1 MRLPKLDFKPM
12 KNLLNLYDRSKHINY
27 LTEILSGLTVSL
39 ALVPEAIAFALI
51 AGLSPLTGLYAAF
64 SIGLITSLFGGR
76 PGMISGATGAVAVV
90 IVSLAQ
96 SHGVEYIFATVVLAG
111 MIQMLAGALKLGKFI
126 RLVPHSVMF
135 GFVNGLAIVIF
146 LAQLAS
152 FKVAGEN
159 GELGWMIGD
168 QLNVMLG
175 LVFLTMLIIW
185 GLPKLTKAV
194 PASLTAILV
203 VSAIVLGLDIDTRNV
218 GDISSIKGGFPPF
231 HIPEVPLTLE
241 TLSIIFPY
249 AFIVAGVGLIE
260 SLLTLNLIDE
270 ITETRGKSNKE
281 AMAQGLA
288 NVVTGFFSGMGG
300 CAMIGQSLINIS
312 SGARARLSG
321 IVASVMLLVFI
332 MFGAEYIEKMPIAAL
347 TGLMIMVAIGTFE
360 WASIRAIGRMP
371 TRDNLVGFLVAGIT
385 VLLHNLALAVLIGVI
400 ISALVFAWE
409 NAKRIRARKYVD
421 EDGTKHYEIYGPLF
435 FGSVQAF
442 AEKFDIATDPDVVI
456 IDFRESRVNDMSG
469 IRAIGRMPTRDNLVG
484 FLVAGITVLLHNL
497 ALAVLIGVIISA
509 LVFAWENAK
518 RIRARKY
525 VDEDGTKHYE
535 IYGPLFF
542 GSVQAFAEK
551 FDIATDPDV
560 VIIDFRESRVNDMS
574 GIEALNKITE
584 RYTRAGK
591 ELHLRHLSPDCLKL
605 LKNAEKII
613 DVNIIE
619 DPTYKVA
626 VEI

>member
-1 MRLPKLDFKPM
+1 MNYLF
-12 KNLLNLYDRSKHINY
+12 NLYNRSKKVNI
-27 LTEILSGLTVSL
+27 LIEVLSGLTVSI

-76 PGMISGATGAVAVV
+76 PGMISGATGAIAVV

-96 SHGVEYIFATVVLAG
+96 SHGVEYIFATVILAG
-111 MIQMLAGALKLGKFI
+111 IIQMAAGFLKLGKFI

-146 LAQLAS
+146 LAQMAS
-152 FKVAGEN
+152 FKVMGADGQ
-159 GELGWMIGD
+159 LDWMTGP
-168 QLNVMLG
+168 QLNTMLG
-175 LVFLTMLIIW
+175 LVLLTMSIIW
-185 GLPKLTKAV
+185 GLPRFTKAV
-194 PASLTAILV
+194 PASLVAILV
-203 VSAIVLGLDIDTRNV
+203 VTAIVLGFDMDTRNV

-231 HIPEVPLTLE
+231 HIPDLPFSLE

-281 AMAQGLA
+281 AVAQGLA
-288 NVVTGFFSGMGG
+288 NFVTGFFSGMGG

-321 IVASVMLLVFI
+321 IVAAIMLLVFI
-332 MFGAEYIEKMPIAAL
+332 MFAAEYIEKMPIAAL

-360 WASIRAIGRMP
+360 WASVRAIGKMP
-371 TRDNLVGFLVAGIT
+371 NRDNLVGFLVAAIT

-421 EDGTKHYEIYGPLF
+421 DSGIKHYEIYGPLF
-435 FGSVQAF
+435 FGSAQAF
-442 AEKFDIATDPDVVI
+442 AEKFDVMNDPNSVI
-456 IDFRESRVNDMSG
+456 IDF
-469 IRAIGRMPTRDNLVG
+469 
-484 FLVAGITVLLHNL
+484 
-497 ALAVLIGVIISA
+497 
-509 LVFAWENAK
+509 K
-518 RIRARKY
+518 
-525 VDEDGTKHYE
+525 
-535 IYGPLFF
+535 
-542 GSVQAFAEK
+542 
-551 FDIATDPDV
+551 
-560 VIIDFRESRVNDMS
+560 ESRVNDMS

-584 RYTRAGK
+584 RYSKAGK
-591 ELHLRHLSPDCLKL
+591 EIHLRHLSPDCRQL

-613 DVNIIE
+613 VVNIIE